1 MKHLPGHD
9 TCVGCGICVQ
19 VCPTHCISFS
29 EDENG
34 FKQPS
39 FNKETCIDCLKCEN
53 YCPVLSKPCQVNRA
67 GGEILVYACRH
78 VDENV
83 QKKSSSGGFFTALCE
98 AFFTLYEQAFV
109 CGAVLQKDLSVRH
122 EMTGKL
128 EDVSRFVGSKYLQ
141 SDITAVLPLVL
152 KELKLGKFVL
162 FSGTPCQIAALY
174 SFVRCDYDNLYTC
187 EVICHGVPSPYHF
200 RKQNEYWESRYR
212 SKISSLNFRSKSICW
227 EIPTTKYLFQK
238 GIPVYFRT
246 EKNSFMSAFYAGL
259 NLRGSCYSCKYADL
273 PRIADFTMGDFW
285 GYSKNRVFPLR
296 EIVNGISVVLCNNAK
311 ADDLF
316 DYAQK
321 YLKASSSSLEKAV
334 SGNMHIVRSVSKSL
348 RERND
353 FLADLH
359 RLPIAEIDQKYFSVP
374 FLKKIGLMMNNKWMR
389 YYYYLKMCISK
400 NG

>member
-1 MKHLPGHD
+1 ML
-9 TCVGCGICVQ
+9 
-19 VCPTHCISFS
+19 
-29 EDENG
+29 
-34 FKQPS
+34 
-39 FNKETCIDCLKCEN
+39 ETLN
-53 YCPVLSKPCQVNRA
+53 N
-67 GGEILVYACRH
+67 
-78 VDENV
+78 
-83 QKKSSSGGFFTALCE
+83 FFTIFGASIIVPIIIFIIAL
-98 AFFTLYEQAFV
+98 FLHVKF
-109 CGAVLQKDLSVRH
+109 
-122 EMTGKL
+122 
-128 EDVSRFVGSKYLQ
+128 SKA
-141 SDITAVLPLVL
+141 I
-152 KELKLGKFVL
+152 
-162 FSGTPCQIAALY
+162 
-174 SFVRCDYDNLYTC
+174 
-187 EVICHGVPSPYHF
+187 
-200 RKQNEYWESRYR
+200 
-212 SKISSLNFRSKSICW
+212 
-227 EIPTTKYLFQK
+227 
-238 GIPVYFRT
+238 
-246 EKNSFMSAFYAGL
+246 MSAFYAGL